1 MAEEKQTPENIDDT
15 LSHDDTSVLRYV
27 LEHTRGAAPVSV
39 YNQSEMF
46 DFDEDEAVE

>member
-1 MAEEKQTPENIDDT
+1 MAEEKQTENIDDT

-27 LEHTRGAAPVSV
+27 LEHTRGATPVSV

-46 DFDEDEAVE
+46 DDEDEAVE